1 MQNFSAVLTQVSN
14 LIVVSLVPA
23 LVQATFNFLMIMIKS
38 FWTKNTWFLAEF
50 LLSGI
55 RGTPMAP
62 LTENIFAIFP

>member
-1 MQNFSAVLTQVSN
+1 M
-14 LIVVSLVPA
+14 VSLVPA